1 MELGSEFALDVLQL
15 RETSDTVFAYLKEF
29 HALYTDSGRSALRLL
44 SDFLAGAKILV
55 PDYICRSVTD
65 VLSETCTVIDYPV
78 SRRFSADLDQLE
90 ELIQKHSV
98 HVLYFMH
105 YFGALQPEE
114 TRRRIAEWKET
125 YGLTVIEDTTHSLF
139 TAKKTVGDY
148 CIASL
153 RKWFPIPDGGVLY
166 MDMEQRAVF
175 MGGNA
180 GQKPKEGLKQKPVS
194 GKVQAMM
201 LKHLFLTEGLD
212 CNARYREMFAKE
224 EEALNVQKGV
234 YGISVLSR
242 LLLSHFPVASM
253 CKRRRD
259 NAALLRAGLKRLGYQ
274 EAVETESSEVL
285 LALPVYVPKR
295 NALRQRLAEQKV
307 YCAVHWPLERPSA
320 AGEAGWM
327 ENHII
332 SLPIDQRYGEKEM
345 GYLLKCLE
353 ESQKYGTGI
362 ERFGSL

>member
-125 YGLTVIEDTTHSLF
+125 YGLTVI
-139 TAKKTVGDY
+139 
-148 CIASL
+148 
-153 RKWFPIPDGGVLY
+153 
-166 MDMEQRAVF
+166 
-175 MGGNA
+175 
-180 GQKPKEGLKQKPVS
+180 
-194 GKVQAMM
+194 
-201 LKHLFLTEGLD
+201 
-212 CNARYREMFAKE
+212 
-224 EEALNVQKGV
+224 
-234 YGISVLSR
+234 
-242 LLLSHFPVASM
+242 
-253 CKRRRD
+253 
-259 NAALLRAGLKRLGYQ
+259 
-274 EAVETESSEVL
+274 
-285 LALPVYVPKR
+285 
-295 NALRQRLAEQKV
+295 
-307 YCAVHWPLERPSA
+307 
-320 AGEAGWM
+320 
-327 ENHII
+327 
-332 SLPIDQRYGEKEM
+332 
-345 GYLLKCLE
+345 
-353 ESQKYGTGI
+353 
-362 ERFGSL
+362 